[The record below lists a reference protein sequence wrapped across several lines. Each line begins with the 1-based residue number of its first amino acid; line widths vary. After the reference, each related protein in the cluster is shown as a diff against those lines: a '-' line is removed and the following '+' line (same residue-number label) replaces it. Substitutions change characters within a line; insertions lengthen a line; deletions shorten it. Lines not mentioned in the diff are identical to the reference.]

1 MHINLNFEYDKLHL
15 KEIIILI
22 PKYHPNM
29 ISFLTPI
36 LGLYGINIK
45 EFINDFDNKTKFINF
60 EVVIPVIVKIS
71 KIKTFEIVLK
81 TPFIVS
87 ILSNLSGFSL
97 TKPIISLLSIYK
109 ISLLKSVFRAH
120 FLSFFHKKIYISIRK
135 YLSLIV
141 KSSFDLSVSNIDSKI
156 SNDLSCLFPL
166 KNVLNNLL
174 LFKSLSSFNYGFFV
188 TFNNASALRINYLKT
203 ALSVLNISIMRIKP
217 RFLSSLIGADYFYGN
232 TFYISSIQFN
242 YC

>member
-45 EFINDFDNKTKFINF
+45 EFINDFDVKTRFINF
-60 EVVIPVIVKIS
+60 EVVIPVVVKIS

-81 TPFIVS
+81 TPFIIS
-87 ILSNLSGFSL
+87 ILSNLGGFSL
-97 TKPIISLLSIYK
+97 TRPIISLLSIYK
-109 ISLLKSVFRAH
+109 ISLLKSIFRTH
-120 FLSFFHKKIYISIRK
+120 FLYPFHKRIYISIRK
-135 YLSLIV
+135 YISLIV
-141 KSSFDLSVSNIDSKI
+141 KSSFDLSVGSINSRIPG
-156 SNDLSCLFPL
+156 DLSRLLLL
-166 KNVLNNLL
+166 KNTLSNFLI
-174 LFKSLSSFNYGFFV
+174 FKSLSSFNYGFFV
-188 TFNNASALRINYLKT
+188 LFNNASASRINYLKI
-203 ALSVLNISIMRIKP
+203 ALSLLNIFTMKIKP
-217 RFLSSLIGADYFYGN
+217 GFLSSLIGTEYFYGN
-232 TFYISSIQFN
+232 TFFISSTKFN